1 MNRLVT
7 GNRAPSAPEGA
18 KMLTRADP
26 SLDRPMILLQYIV
39 EILHRSV
46 LAVFLQNAL
55 VFELHNRQR
64 VRGMLVGV
72 DDSRRR
78 MVCSSERFGKKAL
91 GCGRVLLGGEK
102 EVEGGAGG
110 IHRPVKIAPL
120 AFYPDVGLVH
130 APVVVRGVQAA
141 A

>member
-78 MVCSSERFGKKAL
+78 MVLSAQSLCEKAL
-91 GCGRVLLGGEK
+91 SRCCV
-102 EVEGGAGG
+102 A
-110 IHRPVKIAPL
+110 L
-120 AFYPDVGLVH
+120 ADRRKSIV
-130 APVVVRGVQAA
+130 APVESTARYKYTHLPLTRM
-141 A
+141 